1 MPMSTAIRLPVNAPS
16 YSTGGA
22 NFYIDRTGAI
32 YQTWVG
38 RTTAGG
44 DWGSHVY
51 RTAPGSTP
59 QLIWFEPGCNGYL
72 EVINY
77 QLWLGYCDARGLQ
90 WRLLIDGY
98 IDPSDKPSST
108 IIDVNEAQV
117 QGLKSATATAQQT
130 ADRASSTAS
139 AANATANAT
148 NVSMQQLKARVT
160 TLEQQVA
167 ALQTQVNN
175 LLTPNQV
182 ADLVWSKVWDINYQ
196 IRMGFL
202 AGKSPIE
209 QVQDYLNDLAVYIK
223 KVMKS

>member
-1 MPMSTAIRLPVNAPS
+1 MSTAIRLPVNAPS
-16 YSTGGA
+16 YSAGGA

-44 DWGSHVY
+44 EWGSHVY
-51 RTAPGSTP
+51 RTAPNSTP
-59 QLIWFEPGCNGYL
+59 QLIWFQPACNGYL
-72 EVINY
+72 EVMNRE
-77 QLWLGYCDARGLQ
+77 LWFGYCDARGAQ
-90 WRLLIDGY
+90 WRLQIDGY
-98 IDPSDKPSST
+98 IDPDDKPSST
-108 IIDVNEAQV
+108 TIDVNEAQV
-117 QGLKSATATAQQT
+117 QGLKNATATAQQS
-130 ADRASSTAS
+130 ADRAAGTAS

-148 NVSMQQLKARVT
+148 NVSMQQLKARIT
-160 TLEQQVA
+160 TLEQQMV
-167 ALQTQVNN
+167 ALQAQVNT

-223 KVMKS
+223 KVIKP

>member
-1 MPMSTAIRLPVNAPS
+1 MSTAIRLPVNAPS
-16 YSTGGA
+16 YSAGGA

-59 QLIWFEPGCNGYL
+59 QMLWFEPNCNGYL

-77 QLWLGYCDARGLQ
+77 QLWFGYCDARGQQ

-98 IDPSDKPSST
+98 IDPSNVPSST

-117 QGLKSATATAQQT
+117 QGLKSATATAQQS
-130 ADRASSTAS
+130 ADRATSTANG
-139 AANATANAT
+139 ANDTANAAM
-148 NVSMQQLKARVT
+148 NSVQQVKART
-160 TLEQQVA
+160 TALEQQVA

-223 KVMKS
+223 KVVKP